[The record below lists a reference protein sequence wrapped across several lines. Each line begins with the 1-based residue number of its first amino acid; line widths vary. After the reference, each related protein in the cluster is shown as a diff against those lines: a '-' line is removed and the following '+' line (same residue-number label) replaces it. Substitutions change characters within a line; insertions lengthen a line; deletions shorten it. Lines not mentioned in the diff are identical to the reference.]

1 MSDTNTAKSVSE
13 KIKERDFNGAY
24 AIYSKAMEDGIAE
37 CPLDMIAFS
46 NTIKRYVGSD
56 AYEEWDDWACEFESQ
71 N

>member
-37 CPLDMIAFS
+37 CP
-46 NTIKRYVGSD
+46 IKRYVGSD